1 MVPDQEKDRVKTCD
15 RVRDVCVVC
24 TEGTVA
30 VARCVQGSADD
41 TYMYIHTYN
50 IIMLYVSSALQIFQ
64 KINFSFVSDNLSV

>member
-41 TYMYIHTYN
+41 TYMCVYTY
-50 IIMLYVSSALQIFQ
+50 IIMYKMFL
-64 KINFSFVSDNLSV
+64 FVPLSNLSKNKFLFCF

>member
-41 TYMYIHTYN
+41 TYIQHNHVVCIVRT
-50 IIMLYVSSALQIFQ
+50 S
-64 KINFSFVSDNLSV
+64 NLSKNKFLFCF